1 MAFRAF
7 YSCFE
12 RSQLSPHLVH
22 PRSLVCCPSLL
33 LALLLVQVVLVQQ
46 QLLMMS
52 LWWLQQPWRVWR
64 LRSCSSWGRRGA
76 VGKRVKAV
84 ERRGAP

>member
-12 RSQLSPHLVH
+12 RSQLAPHLVH
-22 PRSLVCCPSLL
+22 PRSLVCCPSLP
-33 LALLLVQVVLVQQ
+33 LALLLVQQQ
-46 QLLMMS
+46 QLLMS
-52 LWWLQQPWRVWR
+52 LWRLQQPWLVWR
-64 LRSCSSWGRRGA
+64 LCSCSSWGRRGA

-84 ERRGAP
+84 